1 MFRSQNPYAQLSIF
15 GEPKEDINARAH
27 RYVALLQNPY
37 ASLSLF
43 DQEGDEMTATPLQIE
58 LPIASAS
65 SVNTKPKAEISK
77 SAFAKGCREIL
88 RQYEPLNTGTTRLRP
103 QFVDFIKQNQN
114 KSPETR
120 AAILEQLSRYNLG
133 GCLHP
138 HLNREREA
146 EVMGKLHSISD
157 SYPF

>member
-1 MFRSQNPYAQLSIF
+1 MKNWQIFARKSI
-15 GEPKEDINARAH
+15 ARGRLDLEYLDETSNRKVQAH

-37 ASLSLF
+37 ASLSVF
-43 DQEGDEMTATPLQIE
+43 DKEGEEMTAAPLQIE
-58 LPIASAS
+58 LPIGSTS
-65 SVNTKPKAEISK
+65 SVNTKPSAGIIK

-103 QFVDFIKQNQN
+103 QFVDFIKQNQT

-133 GCLHP
+133 GSTSAFELRAGSRS
-138 HLNREREA
+138 N
-146 EVMGKLHSISD
+146 G
-157 SYPF
+157 